1 MLCGDLN
8 GKAIQKTEDICLYMA
23 DSLCCTA
30 ENNIILSR
38 NYTPIKFFLKT
49 ESAPT
54 MLFVSFAPLPLILF
68 LSFSCSLL
76 FLSLIV
82 STQSCPTLC
91 DPMNQ
96 SPP

>member
-30 ENNIILSR
+30 ENNITLSR
-38 NYTPIKFFLKT
+38 KYTPIKFFLKT

-68 LSFSCSLL
+68 SGLSSPAFLVGSGGVGVGVGLNISL
-76 FLSLIV
+76 
-82 STQSCPTLC
+82 P
-91 DPMNQ
+91 
-96 SPP
+96 